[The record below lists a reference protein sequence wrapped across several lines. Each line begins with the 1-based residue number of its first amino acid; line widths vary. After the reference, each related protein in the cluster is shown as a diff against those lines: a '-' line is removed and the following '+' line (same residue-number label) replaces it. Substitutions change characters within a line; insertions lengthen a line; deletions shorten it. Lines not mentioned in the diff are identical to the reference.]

1 MAMPSK
7 CLTNRLRRTAAAIG
21 AALVITA
28 VLALDPAE
36 SLGTDPLAGAYL
48 QGVNLATAGFGS
60 ERIGK
65 TGSPGRFGFDYTYP
79 VQRFTPGYTSPA
91 YFVAAG
97 MNAFRLS
104 VLWERLQPALGAPLN
119 EAELARL
126 IAATHDL
133 TQLGAWVIVDV
144 HNYARYRGDIIGSS
158 GVPVSALADL
168 WEKLAPH
175 FAGEDHVILDLM
187 NEPHDISTA
196 TWVEA
201 ANAAIAAIRTAG
213 AHNIILVGGNSWSGA
228 HRWYDRVDGESNA
241 EAMLKIVDPL
251 DRTVFEAHLYLDSNS
266 SGTSADCVSDTI
278 GVERLEPFT
287 RWLKE
292 NHKLGFIGEFG
303 AGSSNECLAA
313 LTSMVRFMNEHSNI
327 LIGWTYW
334 GAGPWW
340 PKDYFTLLEP
350 EGGKDV
356 PQMQALKP
364 FLEKPPIVGDRAR

>member
-1 MAMPSK
+1 MPSK
-7 CLTNRLRRTAAAIG
+7 CLTNRLWRTAGAIG
-21 AALVITA
+21 AVLLITA

-36 SLGTDPLAGAYL
+36 SLGEDPLAGVYL
-48 QGVNLATAGFGS
+48 EGVNLATAGFGS

-65 TGSPGRFGFDYTYP
+65 TGPPGRFGFDYTYP

-126 IAATHDL
+126 VSATHDL
-133 TQLGAWVIVDV
+133 TKLGAWVIVDV

-158 GVPVSALADL
+158 DVPVSALADL
-168 WEKLAPH
+168 WAKLAPH
-175 FAGEDHVILDLM
+175 LAGEDHVILDLM

-213 AHNIILVGGNSWSGA
+213 ANNIILVGGNTWSGA

-266 SGTSADCVSDTI
+266 SGTSANCVSDTI

-287 RWLKE
+287 RWLRE

-303 AGSSNECLAA
+303 AGSSRECLAA

-350 EGGKDV
+350 YDGKDV
-356 PQMQALKP
+356 PQMQVLKP
-364 FLEKPPIVGDRAR
+364 FLKKPPIVGDRAR